1 MSMSLYD
8 SQKNLE
14 SCINSESLN
23 INKIDTLAQ
32 AFSSEFYEIF
42 KNIFFLQNIYGW
54 LFLRIY
60 IDFCESAPFMIYT
73 KIILHQCSIFIP
85 PENIKTTYR
94 YIFKGA

>member
-1 MSMSLYD
+1 MSLYD

-42 KNIFFLQNIYGW
+42 KNIFFIEHLWVTVSANIY
-54 LFLRIY
+54 
-60 IDFCESAPFMIYT
+60 
-73 KIILHQCSIFIP
+73 
-85 PENIKTTYR
+85 
-94 YIFKGA
+94 

>member
-1 MSMSLYD
+1 MSLYD

-42 KNIFFLQNIYGW
+42 KNIFFYRTSMGDC
-54 LFLRIY
+54 FCKY
-60 IDFCESAPFMIYT
+60 I
-73 KIILHQCSIFIP
+73 LIFVNQP
-85 PENIKTTYR
+85 LS
-94 YIFKGA
+94 